1 LFNNFSNLNVK
12 RPAEAAKPMKRKK
25 RKARNPKILA
35 VGLVLMGLFIAELL
49 FYTWCRV
56 QSIQVRYEI
65 SELGANQERMVRLQD
80 NLKIELARLKS
91 PQRIAKIARE
101 QLGLILPTNK
111 QLILIP

>member
-1 LFNNFSNLNVK
+1 
-12 RPAEAAKPMKRKK
+12 MKRRKK
-25 RKARNPKILA
+25 KARNPKILA
-35 VGLVLMGLFIAELL
+35 ACLVFMGLFIGELL

-65 SELGANQERMVRLQD
+65 SELTDDQERLAMMQD

-91 PQRIAKIARE
+91 PERIAKIARQ

-111 QLILIP
+111 QLILVP

>member
-1 LFNNFSNLNVK
+1 
-12 RPAEAAKPMKRKK
+12 MKRKK
-25 RKARNPKILA
+25 RKTRNPKILA
-35 VGLVLMGLFIAELL
+35 ACLVFIGLFIGELL

-91 PQRIAKIARE
+91 PQRISKIAKQ
-101 QLGLILPTNK
+101 QLGLVAPTSK
-111 QLILIP
+111 QLIIIP

>member
-1 LFNNFSNLNVK
+1 
-12 RPAEAAKPMKRKK
+12 MKRRKK
-25 RKARNPKILA
+25 KTRNPKVVAACLIF
-35 VGLVLMGLFIAELL
+35 MGLFIGELL

-65 SELGANQERMVRLQD
+65 SELTADRDRLVMLQD

-91 PQRIAKIARE
+91 PRRIAKIARE

-111 QLILIP
+111 QLRLIP